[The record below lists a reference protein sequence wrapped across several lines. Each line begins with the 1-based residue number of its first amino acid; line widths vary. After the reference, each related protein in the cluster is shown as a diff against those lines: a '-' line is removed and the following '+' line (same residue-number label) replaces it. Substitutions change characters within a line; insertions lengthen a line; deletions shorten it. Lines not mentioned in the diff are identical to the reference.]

1 MSKRRPEARPNLAV
15 GLDIRELSRHDRVYM
30 DGPAG
35 QADGQP
41 VEVSFDSRNR
51 AALVAARP
59 GDDARRLV
67 GAVGLGGMT
76 GRPVI
81 LVCGGADELQGEE
94 RERAAGLVGPSVASA
109 AALADAVVID
119 GGTAAGVMKLV
130 GAARSERP
138 GALPI
143 LVGVS
148 PAGKVTYPG
157 SEAADGAPLEPHHTH
172 FVLADS
178 AEWGGETPLLIA
190 VAEALAGDAPVVMIL
205 AGGGE
210 VARTEA
216 LEAAIRRWPLFA
228 IEGTGGAADEI
239 AATFRA
245 HHEPKRHAPAFLI
258 PDRARPGGDLALAP
272 TGESPV
278 RQIVS
283 RGDIRPFEGTE
294 SGQLARLVAW
304 ELQDEPVL
312 KDAWR
317 TFATYDQHAADLR
330 RTFERFQTS
339 ILGLGIVA
347 TFLALLDNAIG
358 NAPLHW
364 TVVATPI
371 LISVLIALAN
381 RRAAGKRW
389 VVLRAAAESVKGEIY
404 RYRTRTGVYADG
416 RLGRGQVAT
425 PPRVLAARLDDI
437 EAGLMQTE
445 ASSGEL
451 APYEGSLPPEMY
463 GSARDD
469 DGLSRLD
476 AARYLQIRIGEQ
488 LSYYHGRIRELDR
501 RRGAFQLLAVLAGGA
516 GAILA
521 AAGVEIWIGLTT
533 AISGAALAYLAHLQV
548 DNTIVAYNQSAAKLA
563 RLQREWAALGPREQ
577 DGAAFETLVTG
588 GEAVLGTELGG
599 WVQQMTQALDKQQAQ
614 QADAAPEGSGKEQ
627 TTNR

>member
-1 MSKRRPEARPNLAV
+1 MHGTARPAN
-15 GLDIRELSRHDRVYM
+15 
-30 DGPAG
+30 
-35 QADGQP
+35 GQP
-41 VEVSFDSRNR
+41 VQVSFDGGGR
-51 AALVAARP
+51 AALVEAGP
-59 GDDARRLV
+59 GDDARGLV
-67 GAVGLGGMT
+67 HALGLADMT

-81 LVCGGADELQGEE
+81 LVCGGADELEGEA

-109 AALADAVVID
+109 AALTDALVID

-157 SEAADGAPLEPHHTH
+157 SEAASGAPLEPHHTH

-178 AEWGGETPLLIA
+178 AEWGGETQLLIA
-190 VAEALAGDAPVVMIL
+190 VVEALAADAPVVVIL
-205 AGGGE
+205 AGGGQ
-210 VARTEA
+210 VARSEA

-245 HHEPKRHAPAFLI
+245 HREPKRRALAFQI
-258 PDRARPGGDLALAP
+258 PDREKPDGDLAVAP
-272 TGESPV
+272 TADSPV
-278 RQIVS
+278 RQIAS
-283 RGDIRPFEGTE
+283 RGDIRPFAGSE
-294 SGQLARLVAW
+294 SGQLARLLAW

-317 TFATYDQHAADLR
+317 TFATYDRHAAYLR
-330 RTFERFQTS
+330 RTFERFQIS
-339 ILGLGIVA
+339 ILGLGVVA

-358 NAPLHW
+358 NAALHW
-364 TVVATPI
+364 TVVAAPI
-371 LISVLIALAN
+371 VISVLIALAN
-381 RRAAGKRW
+381 RKAAGKRW
-389 VVLRAAAESVKGEIY
+389 VLLRAAAESVKGEIY
-404 RYRTRTGVYADG
+404 RYRTRTGLYADG
-416 RLGRGQVAT
+416 RLRGGQAAGR
-425 PPRVLAARLDDI
+425 PRVLAARLDDI

-445 ASSGEL
+445 ASSGAL
-451 APYEGSLPPEMY
+451 APYQGSLPPEMY

-476 AARYLQIRIGEQ
+476 AARYLEIRIGEQ
-488 LSYYHGRIRELDR
+488 LSYYHGRTRELDR
-501 RRGAFQLLAVLAGGA
+501 RRGVLQLLAVLAGGA

-533 AISGAALAYLAHLQV
+533 AISGAALAYLAHLQI
-548 DNTIVAYNQSAAKLA
+548 DNTIVAYNQSASKLA
-563 RLQREWAALGPREQ
+563 RLQREWAALEPREQ
-577 DGAAFETLVTG
+577 DGAALETLVTG

-599 WVQQMTQALDKQQAQ
+599 WVQQMTQALDKLQATQ
-614 QADAAPEGSGKEQ
+614 GDAAPQADGEEQNRRAPKERNVGGQ
-627 TTNR
+627 TDGA